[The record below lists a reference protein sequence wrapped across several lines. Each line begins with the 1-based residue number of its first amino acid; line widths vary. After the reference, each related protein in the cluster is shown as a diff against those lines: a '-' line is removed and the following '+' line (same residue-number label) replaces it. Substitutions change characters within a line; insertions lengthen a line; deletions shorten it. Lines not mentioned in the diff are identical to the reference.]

1 MLHFASHKA
10 TRRQCKTSNE
20 MSSCGG
26 ARLAALDK
34 ASRRALRAPAMP
46 NHVFASIRLCALACT
61 LAGW

>member
-20 MSSCGG
+20 MSSFGG

-34 ASRRALRAPAMP
+34 ASRRALRAPAMA
-46 NHVFASIRLCALACT
+46 NHVFASICSCALACT